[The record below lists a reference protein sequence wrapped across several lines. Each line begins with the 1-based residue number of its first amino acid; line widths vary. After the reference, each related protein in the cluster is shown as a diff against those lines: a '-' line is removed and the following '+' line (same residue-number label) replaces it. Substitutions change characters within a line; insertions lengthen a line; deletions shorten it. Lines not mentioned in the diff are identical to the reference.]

1 MTNQFTDEQVKSA
14 LDAFVGGDFFTEYP
28 QSVAHWEPRIRAA
41 LEAAAGVAPQAPDA
55 SIEQALGFLDHLNAQ
70 NHIDWTSY
78 SRLHDLI
85 SATAPVQPSSKVQ
98 DSPEIEN
105 RGAEISTPVQPSSTV
120 DEARAWDEGYWQGI
134 NGHTGPG
141 NPYRTDESTTP
152 RAVVE
157 AIGGEGRG

>member
-1 MTNQFTDEQVKSA
+1 MTTDNRTNEPNKYAGFVARQNHQRDPWRGIGKKCLCGVVFDSDVDHAMHQVEA
-14 LDAFVGGDFFTEYP
+14 
-28 QSVAHWEPRIRAA
+28 I
-41 LEAAAGVAPQAPDA
+41 LEAALVAAQGAAPQAESDVQE
-55 SIEQALGFLDHLNAQ
+55 S
-70 NHIDWTSY
+70 
-78 SRLHDLI
+78 
-85 SATAPVQPSSKVQ
+85 PV
-98 DSPEIEN
+98 IEN

-157 AIGGEGRG
+157 AIGGESRAHD